1 MRVHGSL
8 TSVRARLNP
17 SLWLY
22 ADPWHLL
29 SQVNIGCNEIGKVQ
43 GLNLVSIFKQKDQ
56 MKSVGLEGCNL
67 GVDGAK
73 AVADY
78 VSISAV
84 LTSINLS
91 SNQLCGFNW
100 NDEGI
105 YTAEG
110 ITAIADALHVNSAL
124 TELNLSLNRIGAEG
138 AKPLADALRVNGSLT
153 SLNMDA
159 NELGDEGISA
169 IATLLKDSTVTRLAS
184 LDLRA
189 NEIGP
194 KGAESL
200 AAWLA
205 VSGAL
210 TMCHL
215 SMNRMGNN
223 GVAALREAVKG
234 RAEFEHDLDD
244 LHDDL

>member
-1 MRVHGSL
+1 MNVG
-8 TSVRARLNP
+8 
-17 SLWLY
+17 Y
-22 ADPWHLL
+22 
-29 SQVNIGCNEIGKVQ
+29 NEIGKAQ
-43 GLNLVSIFKQKDQ
+43 ALNLVSIFKQKDQ

-138 AKPLADALRVNGSLT
+138 AKPLADALCVNSSLT
-153 SLNMDA
+153 EVRLSDFERVLSMLSCSDPC
-159 NELGDEGISA
+159 
-169 IATLLKDSTVTRLAS
+169 LLCVGKPPRQPALWG
-184 LDLRA
+184 LENGRA
-189 NEIGP
+189 R
-194 KGAESL
+194 KESL
-200 AAWLA
+200 R
-205 VSGAL
+205 
-210 TMCHL
+210 CPERHL
-215 SMNRMGNN
+215 
-223 GVAALREAVKG
+223 
-234 RAEFEHDLDD
+234 H
-244 LHDDL
+244 